1 MRAVI
6 IGCLLAVLPGR
17 AFAQAVP
24 PLRLTLD
31 EAMRRAIETSHLL
44 AEARARQQGAEAAID
59 VRRKSDDPTVTAL
72 AGYTRTNHVRGV
84 RRSAARSAALR
95 LIYPDIPD
103 NWWSRVE
110 LAWPIYVGGLTDAL
124 ERAAEAEARATGS
137 DLETTRLDLRL
148 EVARAY
154 WALVTA
160 REAVRVL
167 AASLDSAERSL
178 EDVRNRVEAGLLP
191 PNDVSRSESQ
201 RARQEL
207 FLIEAQGRV
216 ETASVDLRRLI
227 GQTDG
232 APIEPAEPLEA
243 PDTTRSDAQTLI
255 AEALKQRPE
264 LAALAARVEGVEASI
279 DAIGASRKPTV
290 AIGSGFD
297 YAHPNPH
304 IFPRQAQWQDS
315 WDISLNVSWQFWDS
329 GRAAAARTETQFQ
342 AVALTERKAEIETL
356 IDADVRK
363 QLVELA
369 SARAA
374 LAPARLAVAAA
385 QETNRVLND
394 RYQAGVATTIDLLD
408 AQTSVL
414 QAELDQARVLAEIRL
429 NEARLARVLGR

>member
-6 IGCLLAVLPGR
+6 IGCLLAVLPGS
-17 AFAQAVP
+17 ALAQAVP

-31 EAMRRAIETSHLL
+31 EAMRRAIETSHRL
-44 AEARARQQGAEAAID
+44 AEARARQQGAEAAIE
-59 VRRKSDDPTVTAL
+59 VRRKSDDPTLTAF
-72 AGYTRTNHVRGV
+72 AGYTRTNHVQEFGFPQADGSV
-84 RRSAARSAALR
+84 R
-95 LIYPDIPD
+95 LIYPDVPD

-148 EVARAY
+148 EVARTY

-167 AASLDSAERSL
+167 AASLESAEQSL
-178 EDVRNRVEAGLLP
+178 VDVRNRFEAGLLP
-191 PNDVSRSESQ
+191 PNDVTRSESQ

-207 FLIEAQGRV
+207 LLIEAQGRV
-216 ETASVDLRRLI
+216 ETISVDLRRLI

-232 APIEPAEPLEA
+232 APIDPAEPLEA
-243 PDTTRSDAQTLI
+243 SDITRSDAQTLI

-264 LAALAARVEGVEASI
+264 LAALTARVEGVEASI

-304 IFPRQAQWQDS
+304 IFPRQAKWEDS

-329 GRAAAARTETQFQ
+329 GRAAAERTEAQFQ
-342 AVALTERKAEIETL
+342 AVALTERKAEIVTE

-363 QLVELA
+363 QLIELT

-374 LAPARLAVAAA
+374 LAPARLAVTAA